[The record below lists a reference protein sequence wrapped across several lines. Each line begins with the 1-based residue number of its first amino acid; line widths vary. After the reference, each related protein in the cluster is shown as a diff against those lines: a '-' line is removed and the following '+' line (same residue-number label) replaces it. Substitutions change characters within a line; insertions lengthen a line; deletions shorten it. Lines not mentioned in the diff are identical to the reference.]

1 MIAIASASHT
11 EGEEFEP
18 GEQNQNLLLIVYT
31 VLSLENFIKKY
42 LRGVEQRTMLKN
54 TAEQSICPNYI
65 HEFPSAIT
73 KRDLTF
79 DICLVEQVVWYP
91 ALVLGVGTKQPF
103 STLSNRARK
112 CFGMRILV

>member
-1 MIAIASASHT
+1 MPSRRRT
-11 EGEEFEP
+11 KNYVEE
-18 GEQNQNLLLIVYT
+18 YRRA
-31 VLSLENFIKKY
+31 KY
-42 LRGVEQRTMLKN
+42 L
-54 TAEQSICPNYI
+54 SNYI

-103 STLSNRARK
+103 STSSRARK